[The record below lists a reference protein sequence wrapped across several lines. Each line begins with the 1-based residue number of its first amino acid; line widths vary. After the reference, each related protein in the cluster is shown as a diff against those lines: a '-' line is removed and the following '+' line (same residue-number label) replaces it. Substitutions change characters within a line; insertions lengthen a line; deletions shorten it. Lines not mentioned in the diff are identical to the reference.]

1 MRARKTV
8 SGSPSPA
15 EGAPAGAAA
24 ASTGNVE
31 DSSNDDSGRS
41 GAPTP
46 VDGQSSAGDWN
57 GSGSTSAATAGAGAA
72 AASTIGSL
80 ASAAAA
86 ANDDYDDESL
96 PEMIGKHTQRKEAR
110 GQIAPAHLVQH
121 DDVTVV
127 WNLSNEPRLK
137 FAMPCVADRGF
148 SESQWT
154 SARLQSEVLY
164 LESDSQRWE
173 LAREASDV
181 ASGKSGDFGTA
192 RFRWARVKSP
202 SELDAAKLDSLSP
215 LPLAGSM
222 VEVLEAGMTWEE
234 LEWAEGSVWLR
245 GTEYPIRCIE
255 WRPLAA

>member
-1 MRARKTV
+1 MRARK
-8 SGSPSPA
+8 SAGGSPSPA

-24 ASTGNVE
+24 AAAGSVE
-31 DSSNDDSGRS
+31 DSSNDDSGGS

-46 VDGQSSAGDWN
+46 VDGQSSAGYWN
-57 GSGSTSAATAGAGAA
+57 GNGAATEGADAA
-72 AASTIGSL
+72 AASAMSGL

-86 ANDDYDDESL
+86 ASNDDDDDESL

-110 GQIAPAHLVQH
+110 GQTAPAHLVQH
-121 DDVTVV
+121 DDVNVV

-137 FAMPCVADRGF
+137 FAITCVADRGF
-148 SESQWT
+148 CESKWT

-164 LESDSQRWE
+164 LESDAQRWE
-173 LAREASDV
+173 LAREASD
-181 ASGKSGDFGTA
+181 AAIGKGGEFGTA

-202 SELDAAKLDSLSP
+202 CELDAAKLDSLSP
-215 LPLAGSM
+215 LPLSGSM
-222 VEVLEAGMTWEE
+222 VEVLEAGISWEE